1 MHRIVIVGASLA
13 GTRALQT
20 LRAGGFAGEI
30 VLIGDEGELP
40 YDRPP
45 LSKQFLTAEW
55 SREDIALLS
64 PAELDGLGADVR
76 LGTSAR
82 SLHAAAQRL
91 TLSDGN
97 DLAYDGLVIAT
108 GARPRTLPADSAP
121 GVRIHYIRTAQDSRD
136 LAAALHPGSRLGI
149 LGGGFLGAEVASSA
163 IGLGAQ
169 VTVLERDPLPMSSV
183 LGSTIGGELA
193 DLMRAQGVDLRASA
207 TVAAV
212 DQDETHA
219 SALLADGTRL
229 DFDHLL
235 VSIGAVPN
243 CEWLEGS
250 GLEIDGGVVTDEAL
264 FVRDGVVAAGDVV
277 RVRTEDGSLVRRIEH
292 WTNAAAQGEVA
303 AANLLAGRDSAVPF
317 RALPYVWSDQHGV
330 RIEILGSPGR
340 ADRVEELWA
349 NADRTQRLYVCLTGT
364 EPMALVGF
372 NAVRWLLGIRRN
384 LRESTSITTEVLAD
398 LESAVRTAS

>member
-13 GTRALQT
+13 GTRALQA
-20 LRAGGFAGEI
+20 LRAGGFTGEL
-30 VLIGDEGELP
+30 VLVGDEDELP

-45 LSKQFLTAEW
+45 LSKQFLTREW

-64 PAELDGLGADVR
+64 PAEIDGLHTDVR

-82 SLHAAAQRL
+82 SLDAEARRL
-91 TLSDGN
+91 TLSDGS

-108 GARPRTLPADSAP
+108 GARPRTLPTDSAT
-121 GVRIHYIRTAQDSRD
+121 GGRIHYIRTAQDSRD
-136 LAAALHPGSRLGI
+136 LAAALGPGSRLGI

-183 LGSTIGGELA
+183 LGSTIGTELA
-193 DLMRAQGVDLRASA
+193 HLMRAQGVELRTNSSVTGVGQDEAQASA
-207 TVAAV
+207 F
-212 DQDETHA
+212 
-219 SALLADGTRL
+219 LADGARL

-235 VSIGAVPN
+235 VAIGAVPN

-250 GLEIDGGVVTDEAL
+250 GLEVDGGVVTDEAL

-292 WTNAAAQGEVA
+292 WTNAAAQGEIA
-303 AANLLAGRDSAVPF
+303 AANLLAGRGSAVPF

-330 RIEILGSPGR
+330 RVEILGSPAG

-349 NADRTQRLYVCLTGT
+349 NAARTQRLYVCFDGA
-364 EPMALVGF
+364 EPVALVGF

-384 LRESTSITTEVLAD
+384 LRESTSITTEVLDD
-398 LESAVRTAS
+398 LKSAVRTAS